1 MYVVLDFIS
10 YNSAAL
16 ILIYNLA
23 TNSGIE
29 INLHLFLVC
38 SGLAIVSRFPI
49 LEYEFNSYTYHGDP
63 LKALIDGEWF
73 ARKGVGRIRIEP
85 LPNVTVSVS
94 LPS

>member
-16 ILIYNLA
+16 LIYKFA
-23 TNSGIE
+23 TNNCIE
-29 INLHLFLVC
+29 INLYVCLVC

-73 ARKGVGRIRIEP
+73 ARKGVGRTRIEP